1 MERTIFHIDMNSCY
15 ANIECLHRPEIR
27 NKPVAVGGDVEAR
40 HGIILAKNQN
50 AKKYNIKTGEAL
62 WQARQKCPNL
72 VVVPPRFELYLRF
85 SRLARAIYN
94 DYSNQ
99 VESFGL
105 DEAWVDVTGTPKLR
119 GGGETLANEIRE
131 RVKFELGITVSIG
144 VSYNKI
150 FAKLGSDYKKPD
162 AVTAF
167 TRENYRDKIW
177 PLPASDLLYVG
188 PATAKKLGGY
198 GIHTIGQVAQTPPEA
213 LRSWFGKWG
222 LVLSC
227 FANGHDTSPV
237 ANTGDESIIK
247 SVGNSTTTPRDL
259 TCDEDASIVFWMLA
273 ESVAERMREG
283 GFLCRTVQISLRNN
297 ELHSFERQVKLPTPT
312 CLASELHAAAM
323 RLLRANCNWSKPLRS
338 IGIRGVDLIPA
349 STPLQLSMFEDAE
362 KRVRRE
368 HLERT
373 MDDIRRRFGHYAIG
387 RAATTADI
395 TLTNIN
401 PKDDHTIHPVG
412 YFKAM

>member
-15 ANIECLHRPEIR
+15 ASIECLHRPEIR
-27 NKPVAVGGDVEAR
+27 DKPVAVGGSVEAR
-40 HGIILAKNQN
+40 HGIILAKNQY

-72 VVVPPRFELYLRF
+72 IIVPPRFELYLRF
-85 SRLARAIYN
+85 SRLARAIYG

-119 GGGETLANEIRE
+119 GGDTLANEIRE
-131 RVKFELGITVSIG
+131 RIKFELGITVSIG

-162 AVTAF
+162 AVTVLD
-167 TRENYRDKIW
+167 RDNYKEKVW

-188 PATAKKLGGY
+188 PATTKKLKGY
-198 GIHTIGQVAQTPPEA
+198 GIHTIGQIAQTSPET
-213 LRSWFGKWG
+213 LQSWFGKWG
-222 LVLSC
+222 FVLSC
-227 FANGHDTSPV
+227 FANGYDNSPV
-237 ANTGDESIIK
+237 AHSGDETIIK
-247 SVGNSTTTPRDL
+247 SFGNSTTTPRDL

-283 GFLCRTVQISLRNN
+283 GFLCRTVQISLRDS
-297 ELHSFERQVKLPTPT
+297 ELYSFERQMKLQTPT

-323 RLLRANCNWSKPLRS
+323 QLLRANCNWSKPLRS
-338 IGIRGVDLIPA
+338 IGIRGADLVPA
-349 STPLQLSMFEDAE
+349 TTPIQISMFENTE
-362 KRVRRE
+362 KRARRE
-368 HLERT
+368 QLERT
-373 MDDIRRRFGHYAIG
+373 MDDIRRRFGHYVIG
-387 RAATTADI
+387 RAATTADSS
-395 TLTNIN
+395 LTNIN
-401 PKDDHTIHPVG
+401 PKEDHTIHPVG
-412 YFKAM
+412 FFKAM